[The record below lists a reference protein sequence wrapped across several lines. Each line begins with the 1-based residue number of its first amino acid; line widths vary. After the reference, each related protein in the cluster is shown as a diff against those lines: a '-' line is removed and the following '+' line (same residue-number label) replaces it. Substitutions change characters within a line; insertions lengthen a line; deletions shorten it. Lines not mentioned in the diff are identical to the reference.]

1 MNYSDID
8 EKIFKNPDKL
18 YKIFKKYI
26 LKNNNLLD
34 SKSNSITYKHSKY
47 HYTNAF

>member
-1 MNYSDID
+1 MNYSNID
-8 EKIFKNPDKL
+8 EKNFKNNNKL

-26 LKNNNLLD
+26 LKNNNKLLD
-34 SKSNSITYKHSKY
+34 LNFTTYKHSKY